1 MSEDYVKRSLNKV
14 SSLATAAKVE
24 FLAGNT
30 EEALEMIESMQSK
43 LRFIHHVIK
52 NDIKVPA

>member
-1 MSEDYVKRSLNKV
+1 MSEDYIKRSLNKV

-24 FLAGNT
+24 FLSGNKD
-30 EEALEMIESMQSK
+30 EALKMIQSMQAK
-43 LRFIHHVIK
+43 LRFIHHVVE